1 MSSYIFGAAAAAATA
16 WGYLSYVQP
25 ITGAKYYVSQQLAQM
40 QAHRFNKFNI
50 LKACRGDPR
59 LTQLVTQ
66 IFEDYERDIEFTQW
80 KWVKLRTGKWA
91 CIPAARAQR
100 LRANQK
106 FGGIFPPIASLESTV
121 EACDI
126 DIEEDSWLTQWK
138 NVFRGFARGYFSNLE
153 NYVLQLEAVE
163 QDMSA
168 FAYKL
173 RM

>member
-16 WGYLSYVQP
+16 WGYLSYIQP

-91 CIPAARAQR
+91 CIPAARAQL

-153 NYVLQLEAVE
+153 NLSLIHI
-163 QDMSA
+163 
-168 FAYKL
+168 
-173 RM
+173 

>member
-66 IFEDYERDIEFTQW
+66 IFEDYERDIEFTEW

-100 LRANQK
+100 LRANQRVSNTSRGRT
-106 FGGIFPPIASLESTV
+106 FSPERATPRSHCRTRAAPRPVERSPP
-121 EACDI
+121 
-126 DIEEDSWLTQWK
+126 
-138 NVFRGFARGYFSNLE
+138 
-153 NYVLQLEAVE
+153 
-163 QDMSA
+163 
-168 FAYKL
+168 
-173 RM
+173 